1 MLIPL
6 LYSVL
11 YGHECLGRRLPTIP
25 LTLLLNLKQDGERN
39 ARSTSGAIIHPRP
52 GVIVYV
58 RETRSDPRPSSGTNN
73 DALDCGYHRYIALH
87 SKHLKNSLLFSDTWK
102 FWSPT
107 TYLEIFRFI
116 CLLFVY
122 HFNSLIL
129 LPPST
134 RSLLNFLLMGCVV
147 VQSTLL

>member
-11 YGHECLGRRLPTIP
+11 YGQERLGHQFHLP
-25 LTLLLNLKQDGERN
+25 LAFLLWFKEDGVYK
-39 ARSTSGAIIHPRP
+39 AGSTSGAIIHPRP

-87 SKHLKNSLLFSDTWK
+87 SRHLKNSPLFSDTWK
-102 FWSPT
+102 FWPQHIQISEVPHCAFF
-107 TYLEIFRFI
+107 Y
-116 CLLFVY
+116 LFVFTACFIDCISY
-122 HFNSLIL
+122 IKRCISIK
-129 LPPST
+129 
-134 RSLLNFLLMGCVV
+134 
-147 VQSTLL
+147 TLEKLYEMKRK